1 MNGYENRWKS
11 LKNRHVSRLYHDS
24 KIMID
29 VTYSRIT
36 ILFTFEEE
44 EKEEEK

>member
-1 MNGYENRWKS
+1 MKIGGNRWKIDTC
-11 LKNRHVSRLYHDS
+11 LVYNDS

>member
-24 KIMID
+24 KITID